1 MIPMNQILEVLSK
14 FESKAI
20 QDIELDRA
28 VDADNYATVGRL
40 IQVRNIRKA
49 IGLAIGKPV
58 KQCRRDLDEILKPG
72 KLFP

>member
-14 FESKAI
+14 FETEAI
-20 QDIELDRA
+20 QDIELNRS
-28 VDADNYATVGRL
+28 VNADDYATVGRL
-40 IQVRNIRKA
+40 IQVRKIRKA

-58 KQCRRDLDEILKPG
+58 KKCRRDLDEILKPG